1 MADLC
6 ITCTFADEAEDGFC
20 LVNIERNNELF
31 YSFEAV
37 QSNGTS
43 TASNCSTQLPSGLYN
58 VTVYGNTRSCY
69 ENSLSEPILAY
80 HNFKIFGLGR
90 YVHVIYNNC

>member
-6 ITCTFADEAEDGFC
+6 IRCTFADEAENAFC
-20 LVNIERNNELF
+20 LVIIEQNNEFF

-37 QSNGTS
+37 ESNGMS

-58 VTVYGNTRSCY
+58 VTVYGNTRSCA
-69 ENSLSEPILAY
+69 ENSLSELILTY
-80 HNFKIFGLGR
+80 HNFEIFGSGR
-90 YVHVIYNNC
+90 YLAYVI